1 MVKTKCLYDPPDL
14 SDGERVLV
22 TRFWP
27 RGTSQARLCIAEW
40 MKVLAPSATLLSDW
54 KDGRISWD
62 EYEDRYRA
70 EMASQRAVIATL
82 AFRARYCTVTLLCY
96 EREEDP
102 HCHRYLL
109 KKLIVAA
116 QTKHRSG
123 SHKQEPQDER
133 NEPASPRRHRRPETD
148 STVMRPV

>member
-1 MVKTKCLYDPPDL
+1 MMKTRCLYDPPDL

-27 RGTSQARLCIAEW
+27 RGTSRARLCIAEW

-54 KDGRISWD
+54 RNGRISWE

-70 EMASQRAVIATL
+70 EMASQGAVIATL
-82 AFRARYCTVTLLCY
+82 AFRARHSTVTLLCY
-96 EREEDP
+96 EREGDP

-109 KKLIVAA
+109 KKLIEATGFKTS
-116 QTKHRSG
+116 QRFT
-123 SHKQEPQDER
+123 
-133 NEPASPRRHRRPETD
+133 
-148 STVMRPV
+148 